1 MLSRPRGQDVIPPHW
16 HQLKGELKN
25 VRVPQYDS
33 TNLTHQWL
41 AELSRRAHEVV
52 GDLSTDVKTDKRIQ
66 SSGDIRLSDSPS
78 VDRRAALE
86 RELAE
91 IELQVD
97 QAAAELWGITAEEL
111 AEIRRSLEEL
121 RG

>member
-33 TNLTHQWL
+33 TNLTHQRL
-41 AELSRRAHEVV
+41 AELSRRAHEVMEE
-52 GDLSTDVKTDKRIQ
+52 LSTDVKTDKRIQ
-66 SSGDIRLSDSPS
+66 SSGDIRLSDSAS

-91 IELQVD
+91 I
-97 QAAAELWGITAEEL
+97 
-111 AEIRRSLEEL
+111 RRSLEEL